1 MVISFSLL
9 YYSDSDSNSNSDSDS
24 SCSSISI
31 IINSISIVMK
41 LIVDNDNSIQY
52 CINITN

>member
-9 YYSDSDSNSNSDSDS
+9 YYSDSDSYSNS
-24 SCSSISI
+24 SCSSII
-31 IINSISIVMK
+31 IINNSINIVMK

-52 CINITN
+52 CS